1 MYLSTFLLF
10 DNSPRWKNIGL
21 FFLFENKC
29 IPLSLFVFFFSL
41 SALLARVH
49 MNFACSRGGNWLIWK
64 KYSAFLFSLFF
75 SLSLSFRCKRVKSR
89 EGFKVQ
95 EDNLNV
101 FSGRLALIKNAA
113 REKVREKIHSA
124 KIPRMS

>member
-1 MYLSTFLLF
+1 MYPSF
-10 DNSPRWKNIGL
+10 
-21 FFLFENKC
+21 
-29 IPLSLFVFFFSL
+29 SLCFFFSL

-49 MNFACSRGGNWLIWK
+49 MNFACSRGGNWFERNIL
-64 KYSAFLFSLFF
+64 LFF
-75 SLSLSFRCKRVKSR
+75 FLSFSPSLSFRCKRVKSK